1 MREHV
6 RALCAS
12 AILAFE
18 PSDPVVEF
26 GSFQVPEQR
35 GLGDLRPLF
44 PGARYIGCDARPGAG
59 VDCIDDV
66 AASRFD
72 SAFAGTVVCLDTLEH
87 VFSIAQAVQEM
98 HRLLRPGGLLVAATT
113 MHFPIHDYPED
124 YWRLTPRCLDRL
136 VSPFDFSIVGSQGV
150 ETFPHTV
157 FAVAVKAPAP
167 FDVTDRCTRFIGV
180 YRQRLAEA
188 RKRLPRRVKL
198 RRFFRSCYRS
208 KGERRALASEYTVR
222 FSVRHNAAG
231 QHV

>member
-12 AILAFE
+12 AVSTFE

-26 GSFQVPEQR
+26 GSFQVPEQN

-44 PGARYIGCDARPGAG
+44 PGARFIGCDARPGIG

-66 AASRFD
+66 TASRLD

-87 VFSIAQAVQEM
+87 VFSITRAVQEM
-98 HRLLRPGGLLVAATT
+98 HRVLKPGGLLVVATV
-113 MHFPIHDYPED
+113 MRFPIHDYPED

-136 VSPFDFSIVGSQGV
+136 VSPFDFRIVGSQGV
-150 ETFPHTV
+150 ETFPDTV

-167 FDVTDRCTRFIGV
+167 RDVTDRATRFIDV
-180 YRQRLAEA
+180 YRQMLADA
-188 RKRLPRRVKL
+188 RNRLPRRVKL
-198 RRFFRSCYRS
+198 RRFLRGCYRS
-208 KGERRALASEYTVR
+208 KGERRVLASEYTVR
-222 FSVRHNAAG
+222 FTTGHAAR
-231 QHV
+231 QYA